1 MKKNPL
7 FLLNNKRPVGVY
19 SACTASGPVLEAT
32 LEFAKEH
39 NSSVVIEATANQV
52 NQFGGYT
59 GMQPADFKAF
69 VYELSDKVGYDK
81 SRIILGGDHLGP
93 LTWTDLNEDEA
104 MKNAC
109 DLVYAYVRAGFT
121 KIHLDTSM
129 RVADD
134 STEEVLSNET
144 IARRSAM
151 MAKVCLEAYDDL
163 LKEDPEAVFPA
174 FIIGSEVPIPGGAQ
188 EEEDTLAV
196 TSPEAFKETYRVF
209 QETFKAANVEK
220 VFDSVI
226 GIVVQPGV
234 EFGDADLFQ
243 YNRENAKELT
253 DTLKREFDSFVFEGH
268 STDYQT
274 PTHLREMVEDGITI
288 LKVGPALTFAYR
300 EALFALAH
308 IESQICTDPSNFVDV
323 LEAAML
329 DQPGNWQK
337 HYHGTEAEL
346 FIKRKYSYSDRAR
359 YYLPVPSVQAAITKL
374 VANLDAV
381 EIPMTLISQYMPYQY
396 RRIKDGIVENHA
408 DALIK
413 DYIKLYLDDYQY
425 ATHVDELE
433 A

>member
-1 MKKNPL
+1 M
-7 FLLNNKRPVGVY
+7 NK
-19 SACTASGPVLEAT
+19 TAS
-32 LEFAKEH
+32 
-39 NSSVVIEATANQV
+39 
-52 NQFGGYT
+52 
-59 GMQPADFKAF
+59 
-69 VYELSDKVGYDK
+69 
-81 SRIILGGDHLGP
+81 
-93 LTWTDLNEDEA
+93 
-104 MKNAC
+104 
-109 DLVYAYVRAGFT
+109 
-121 KIHLDTSM
+121 
-129 RVADD
+129 
-134 STEEVLSNET
+134 
-144 IARRSAM
+144 
-151 MAKVCLEAYDDL
+151 
-163 LKEDPEAVFPA
+163 AVFFFPNVSFA
-174 FIIGSEVPIPGGAQ
+174 FFKH
-188 EEEDTLAV
+188 TLAV

-346 FIKRKYSYSDRAR
+346 FIKRKYAATVIVHVTTCR
-359 YYLPVPSVQAAITKL
+359 YLQFKQRL
-374 VANLDAV
+374 QNLLQ
-381 EIPMTLISQYMPYQY
+381 T
-396 RRIKDGIVENHA
+396 
-408 DALIK
+408 
-413 DYIKLYLDDYQY
+413 
-425 ATHVDELE
+425 
-433 A
+433 